1 MVWNARFVKPSFDDK
16 LERARQKR
24 DSSNSLCSDSAKP
37 QSTESVGSREFSFSL
52 NIEKS
57 VHVSILKK

>member
-1 MVWNARFVKPSFDDK
+1 MWNARFVKPSFDDK

-24 DSSNSLCSDSAKP
+24 DASKSPCSDSTIS
-37 QSTESVGSREFSFSL
+37 QSTQSVGSLELSFNL
-52 NIEKS
+52 NIGKS